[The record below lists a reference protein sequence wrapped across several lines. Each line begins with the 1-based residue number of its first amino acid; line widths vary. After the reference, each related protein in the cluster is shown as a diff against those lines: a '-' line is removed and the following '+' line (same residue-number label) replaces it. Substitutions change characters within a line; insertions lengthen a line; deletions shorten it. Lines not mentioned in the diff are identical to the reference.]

1 RSAQGIITFLE
12 EELLTNSSSTP
23 ALAASLD
30 ADSSRDGHQGEGANS
45 TLNREEIAQVTDR
58 LIQRLPKA
66 LLRFAPVAE
75 DPQNFCFSLLRTPE
89 ASELEVLQELREQM
103 RTLRRSRIMPIRDEK
118 VIAGWNGLAIEALCE
133 AALLLEA
140 PDALKLAAQAAESVW
155 QMQWDQQNKRLA
167 RVSFARTATHTT
179 A

>member
-1 RSAQGIITFLE
+1 AAEMALKGQGDTAQRAQKLAGLAQRSAQGIITFLE

-30 ADSSRDGHQGEGANS
+30 ADSSRDGHQVEGAYY
-45 TLNREEIAQVTDR
+45 TLNREEIAQVTDP
-58 LIQRLPKA
+58 LIQRLPKG

-89 ASELEVLQELREQM
+89 ANELEVLQELREQM

-118 VIAGWNGLAIEALCE
+118 VIAGWNG
-133 AALLLEA
+133 
-140 PDALKLAAQAAESVW
+140 
-155 QMQWDQQNKRLA
+155 
-167 RVSFARTATHTT
+167 
-179 A
+179 